1 MIPDQKDRLD
11 LRATQVRKV
20 TQVLRVTPEPKEIQV
35 LRVTPAKR
43 ETLDQKATRET
54 SQIYQQWIPQISM
67 ISAYRRKK
75 AMTIQRYSTPDI
87 RILVDPSVVQDI
99 WLTISESDRDE
110 LITKTMEDMTVEDN
124 GFTLTLTSEDT
135 AKLPKGIYDTCLIQA
150 RVLFV
155 DGSEVNSDIIQKDVG
170 EVLKEGFMV

>member
-1 MIPDQKDRLD
+1 
-11 LRATQVRKV
+11 
-20 TQVLRVTPEPKEIQV
+20 
-35 LRVTPAKR
+35 
-43 ETLDQKATRET
+43 
-54 SQIYQQWIPQISM
+54 
-67 ISAYRRKK
+67 
-75 AMTIQRYSTPDI
+75 MTIQRYSTPDI

-170 EVLKEGFMV
+170 EVLKEGFMVGQRSQSTEQQNASTSMSATGLLFERAPQEATMRN

>member
-1 MIPDQKDRLD
+1 
-11 LRATQVRKV
+11 
-20 TQVLRVTPEPKEIQV
+20 
-35 LRVTPAKR
+35 
-43 ETLDQKATRET
+43 
-54 SQIYQQWIPQISM
+54 
-67 ISAYRRKK
+67 
-75 AMTIQRYSTPDI
+75 MTIQRYSTPDI

-110 LITKTMEDMTVEDN
+110 LITKSMEDMTVEDN

>member
-1 MIPDQKDRLD
+1 
-11 LRATQVRKV
+11 
-20 TQVLRVTPEPKEIQV
+20 
-35 LRVTPAKR
+35 
-43 ETLDQKATRET
+43 
-54 SQIYQQWIPQISM
+54 
-67 ISAYRRKK
+67 
-75 AMTIQRYSTPDI
+75 MTIQRYSTPDI
-87 RILVDPSVVQDI
+87 RILVDP
-99 WLTISESDRDE
+99 
-110 LITKTMEDMTVEDN
+110 MEDMTVEDN